1 MSLNG
6 IGLWSYHR
14 KPARL
19 RSVYLSTCNCSAL
32 LFKLLCLLQ
41 ILPSDFVLEFTWD
54 LENPLFSSEL
64 KLEEEIP

>member
-1 MSLNG
+1 MSLYG
-6 IGLWSYHR
+6 IRLRSYHR
-14 KPARL
+14 IPARL
-19 RSVYLSTCNCSAL
+19 RGVYLSTCSCSAL

-54 LENPLFSSEL
+54 PEDPSAKL